1 MRNVC
6 PDLTIE
12 ENFALAYFNVKKR
25 PLLSILTK
33 KDKEFIKE
41 KCRLLNMGLEDRLD
55 TPIGLLSGGQRQA
68 LILLLVALNKPKI
81 LLLDEHTAALDPKM
95 ANTIM
100 DLTKKMVNENK
111 ITTLMITH
119 NINLA
124 LNTGNKTLVM
134 DNGKIIE
141 VIEGDKRKKM
151 TYNDVL
157 NLYASHFMSI
167 NDKELLVK

>member
-1 MRNVC
+1 
-6 PDLTIE
+6 
-12 ENFALAYFNVKKR
+12 
-25 PLLSILTK
+25 
-33 KDKEFIKE
+33 
-41 KCRLLNMGLEDRLD
+41 MGLEDRLD

-68 LILLLVALNKPKI
+68 LTLLLVALNKPKI

-95 ANTIM
+95 ANKIM
-100 DLTKKMVNENK
+100 DLTKKIVNENK

-119 NINLA
+119 NVELA

-134 DNGKIIE
+134 DKGKIIE
-141 VIEGDKRKKM
+141 TIVGDKREKM